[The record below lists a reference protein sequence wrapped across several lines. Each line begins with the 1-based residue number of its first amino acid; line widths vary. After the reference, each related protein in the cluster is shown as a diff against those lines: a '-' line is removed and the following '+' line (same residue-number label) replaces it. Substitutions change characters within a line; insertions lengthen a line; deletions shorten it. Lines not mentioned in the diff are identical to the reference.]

1 MEIEHW
7 REPFKGTECVQT
19 FLHYNSVGT
28 KLAEENKYDGRPCL
42 GLPGYYRKKMQDK

>member
-1 MEIEHW
+1 MCAN
-7 REPFKGTECVQT
+7 FST
-19 FLHYNSVGT
+19 LYSVGT